1 MIIVPGLPPLQQ
13 TRHSRELGRKIEQ
26 LVRDYQREH
35 PDVKESDV
43 RAAVSQLASGGESLE
58 TIRRKRIL
66 GVVMATLM
74 AGAFAAMAAS
84 GGGQFENNTAVW
96 RVIGVVV
103 AVVALGLTA
112 VRMARKD

>member
-43 RAAVSQLASGGESLE
+43 RAAVSQLATGESPE
-58 TIRRKRIL
+58 TTRRKRIL
-66 GVVMATLM
+66 GAVMATLL

-84 GGGQFENNTAVW
+84 GGGRFENNTTVW
-96 RVIGVVV
+96 RIIGAVV
-103 AVVALGLTA
+103 AVVALGLAA